1 MWKTVKLG
9 EIATWVRGLTY
20 SKRDEVESNGT
31 AVLRATNI
39 DLSTSKLVLDEIR
52 YVSETVKVKNDKYTK
67 VGDLLVCTASGSK
80 SHVGKVAIIEEDLGM
95 AFGGFMAAL
104 RCNENCI
111 PKFLYYVLTSQKFK
125 QHLKSLEDGANIN
138 NLKFSQI
145 EDYELLLP
153 PLAEQERIVAKLDAA
168 FAKIDEAIKISQDR
182 KAKLDIFKASV
193 INNAFQK
200 LDNEIHMGE
209 IFKFVRGPFG
219 GSLKKN
225 IFLEKGFAV
234 YEQKHA
240 IKNQCNDFRYF
251 ISQDK
256 FNEMSRFKVTPNSI
270 LMSCSGTIGKTTIVP
285 ENPTAGIINQALLM
299 IQPSESVLP
308 NFTKLF
314 MESTRFSEQLMD
326 TVGGAA
332 QKNVASVKVLK
343 EISMPIPHIEDQ
355 QEIVSRITQIVRSI
369 ETLNKTKEDTIKKYL
384 MLKSA
389 ILKQELQSSEAA

>member
-1 MWKTVKLG
+1 MWTKTTLG
-9 EIATWVRGLTY
+9 ESCKMYQPKTISAKEMVSDGEYVVFGANGIIGRYDKYNHSEPQLLVTCRGATCGYVNVSEPKSWITGNSMVIQPDTSKISMRFMEYVCRG
-20 SKRDEVESNGT
+20 G
-31 AVLRATNI
+31 I
-39 DLSTSKLVLDEIR
+39 DLSK
-52 YVSETVKVKNDKYTK
+52 
-67 VGDLLVCTASGSK
+67 
-80 SHVGKVAIIEEDLGM
+80 AITG
-95 AFGGFMAAL
+95 AAQPQIT
-104 RCNENCI
+104 R
-111 PKFLYYVLTSQKFK
+111 
-125 QHLKSLEDGANIN
+125 KSLEPIE
-138 NLKFSQI
+138 FS
-145 EDYELLLP
+145 YP
-153 PLAEQERIVAKLDAA
+153 PLAEQERIVATLDAA
-168 FAKIDEAIKISQDR
+168 FAKIDAAIKISQDR

-355 QEIVSRITQIVRSI
+355 QEIVSRITQIIRSI
-369 ETLNKTKEDTIKKYL
+369 ETLNKTNEDTIKKYL
-384 MLKSA
+384 KLKSA